1 MLHMWWHHTPSIGRV
16 RSILIAWGLRLVL
29 VLRGLHHVILIHYRA
44 RREVRIAIVV
54 WSPTVTL
61 LLRDSAHSL
70 HRVDFIILVLILVSM
85 RRIIII

>member
-1 MLHMWWHHTPSIGRV
+1 MWRHHTPSIGRV
-16 RSILIAWGLRLVL
+16 HSILIARGLRLVL

-44 RREVRIAIVV
+44 RREVWIAIVV
-54 WSPTVTL
+54 WSPTVPL